1 MSYAPVRFFGPELL
15 LSTPTKLFTAT
26 STIIVKEF
34 IVTNFSQST
43 LPYSLYLLP
52 ENADALINLYGINRS
67 SLDPYKLYG
76 DNNIPNNNTFRLEH
90 SLIINPGEVIA
101 AVTTVPN
108 TISVTMSGINL
119 SGDVPSGGT
128 GGGATGATGAGYS
141 NVTSTTTNT
150 VGSTGSRTF
159 FVNNSGAYVVGQRV
173 RAINPLTYTTYVE
186 GIISQL
192 VRNVS
197 ITVDLDAS
205 SGQGTLSEWVFAVA
219 GNPGTPGTIGV
230 NGTPGPQGATGL
242 RGATGPT
249 GATGAT
255 GAGLNIRG
263 YLDVPGDLPSSGNA
277 NGDAWYIGETQEL
290 YIYDI
295 TLADWIPGGSLVGPA
310 GPTGP
315 TGLQGVTGPTGSQ
328 GASINVKG
336 QKADVASLPSTGNT
350 PGDSWIVLT
359 DLHLYV
365 WGGSSWID
373 AGQFQGPTGAT
384 GPATISIGTVSS
396 TGPDGTTTVTNV
408 GTAQDA
414 VLNFTLRQGP
424 TGVQGPTGSAS
435 TVSLGTVG
443 STGPTGNPTITNSG
457 TSAAAVFNFVL
468 KQGPTG
474 PTGPAGPTTIAI
486 GTTTA
491 TGPNGLSSVTNS
503 GTTTNAILD
512 FTLRQGPTGATGGT
526 GPAGPT
532 GPTGSTGSTG
542 PAGPT
547 GATGTA
553 GANGAG
559 LNILGSYNTFAELQ
573 TAVPSGNNGDGY
585 LVSGVLYVW
594 TNAQWTN
601 VGNVQGPTGAAGPT
615 GPTGAA
621 GTNGTNGSNG
631 ATGVTGPTGPTGAT
645 GATGAG
651 ATGATG
657 ATGPTGLAGINGG
670 SFITHVVT
678 VQNVSGSNFYFI
690 DGVQAPAMKF
700 LPGMAYVFDTSSD
713 TMDSHPFYLAST
725 QDSTAAAL
733 QFNNGNVI
741 YNVNGI
747 DYTTFAAYNAAWSA
761 AATVRRASVTVK
773 YDYPATTFY
782 SCTLHS
788 GMGNSITRL

>member
-15 LSTPTKLFTAT
+15 LSTPTKLFTST

-34 IVTNFSQST
+34 IVTNFSGST
-43 LPYSLYLLP
+43 LPYTLYLLP

-76 DNNIPNNNTFRLEH
+76 DNNIDNNSTLRLEH

-101 AVTTVPN
+101 AVTTTPN
-108 TISVTMSGINL
+108 TISITMSGINL

-128 GGGATGATGAGYS
+128 GGGATGASGAGYS
-141 NVTSTTTNT
+141 NVTSTTTNA

-173 RAINPLTYTTYVE
+173 RAINPLNYTTYVE

-192 VRNVS
+192 VTNVS
-197 ITVDLDAS
+197 ITVDLDSS
-205 SGQGTLSEWVFAVA
+205 SGTGSFSEWIFAVA

-230 NGTPGPQGATGL
+230 NGAPGPQGATGL
-242 RGATGPT
+242 NGATGATGPT
-249 GATGAT
+249 GATGA
-255 GAGLNIRG
+255 GLNILG
-263 YLDVPGDLPSSGNA
+263 YLDTPAELPTTGNA
-277 NGDAWYIGETQEL
+277 NGNAWYIGETQEL
-290 YIYDI
+290 YIYDSSI
-295 TLADWIPGGSLVGPA
+295 SDWIAGGSLVGPA
-310 GPTGP
+310 GPTGTAGP
-315 TGLQGVTGPTGSQ
+315 TGPTGPTGAQ

-336 QKADVASLPSTGNT
+336 QKADVASLPSTGNVA
-350 PGDSWIVLT
+350 GDSWIVLT

-384 GPATISIGTVSS
+384 GPATITIGVTNP
-396 TGPDGTTTVTNV
+396 TGPDGTTTVTNT

-414 VLNFTLRQGP
+414 ILNFTLRQGP
-424 TGVQGPTGSAS
+424 TGPQGPTGAAS

-457 TSAAAVFNFVL
+457 TSAAAVLDFVL

-474 PTGPAGPTTIAI
+474 ATGPAGPTTVSV

-491 TGPNGLSSVTNS
+491 TGPDGIPSVTNA
-503 GTTTNAILD
+503 GTTTDAVLN
-512 FTLRQGPTGATGGT
+512 FTLRQGVTGPSGSTGPTGSAGPTGAT

-532 GPTGSTGSTG
+532 GPTG
-542 PAGPT
+542 PQ
-547 GATGTA
+547 GTA
-553 GANGAG
+553 GADGAG
-559 LNILGSYNTFAELQ
+559 LNILGTYNTFAELQ
-573 TAVPSGNNGDGY
+573 TANPSGNNGDGY
-585 LVSGVLYVW
+585 LVAGVLYVW
-594 TNAQWTN
+594 TNSQWTN

-631 ATGVTGPTGPTGAT
+631 ATGPTGPTGSTGAT

-670 SFITHVVT
+670 AFITHVVT
-678 VQNVSGSNFYFI
+678 VQNVSGSNYYFI

-700 LPGMAYVFDTSSD
+700 LPGMTYVIDTSSD
-713 TMDSHPFYLAST
+713 TLDSHPLYLTSV
-725 QDSTAAAL
+725 QDDTAGAL

-747 DYTTFAAYNAAWSA
+747 DYTTFAAYNSAWSA
-761 AATVRRASVTVK
+761 SATTRRASVTVK
-773 YDYPATTFY
+773 YDYPATTYY
-782 SCTLHS
+782 SCTLHA

>member
-34 IVTNFSQST
+34 MVTNFSQST

-52 ENADALINLYGINRS
+52 ENADALINLYQINRS
-67 SLDPYKLYG
+67 SLNPYILYG
-76 DNNIPNNNTFRLEH
+76 DNNINNNTTIRLEH

-108 TISVTMSGINL
+108 AISVTMSGIDL
-119 SGDVPSGGT
+119 SGEVGSGPG

-173 RAINPLTYTTYVE
+173 RAINPLNYTTYVE
-186 GIISQL
+186 GIISQ
-192 VRNVS
+192 VVTNVS
-197 ITVDLDAS
+197 ITVDLDAKN
-205 SGQGTLSEWVFAVA
+205 GQGTFSEWVFAVA
-219 GNPGTPGTIGV
+219 GNPGTAGTIGT
-230 NGTPGPQGATGL
+230 NGAPGPQGATGL
-242 RGATGPT
+242 RGATG
-249 GATGAT
+249 ATGSTGPT

-290 YIYDI
+290 YIYDV

-315 TGLQGVTGPTGSQ
+315 TGGTGATGPTGSQ

-384 GPATISIGTVSS
+384 GPATISIGTTTP
-396 TGPDGTTTVTNV
+396 TGPEGTTSVTNS

-424 TGVQGPTGSAS
+424 TGPQGPTGSAS

-457 TSAAAVFNFVL
+457 TSAAAVLDFVL

-474 PTGPAGPTTIAI
+474 ATGPAGPTTVTV

-491 TGPNGLSSVTNS
+491 TGPDGITSVTNA
-503 GTTTNAILD
+503 GTTTDAILN
-512 FTLRQGPTGATGGT
+512 FTLRQGVTGPTGLT
-526 GPAGPT
+526 GPT
-532 GPTGSTGSTG
+532 GPTGS
-542 PAGPT
+542 
-547 GATGTA
+547 
-553 GANGAG
+553 
-559 LNILGSYNTFAELQ
+559 I
-573 TAVPSGNNGDGY
+573 
-585 LVSGVLYVW
+585 
-594 TNAQWTN
+594 
-601 VGNVQGPTGAAGPT
+601 
-615 GPTGAA
+615 
-621 GTNGTNGSNG
+621 
-631 ATGVTGPTGPTGAT
+631 GVTGPTGPTGAT
-645 GATGAG
+645 GASGAAGTPGAGLNILGSYETFAALQAAVPSGNTGDGYLVSGILYVWTNGQWTNVGNVQGPTGPTGAGATGPTGPTGTNGTNGTNGANGATGPTGSTG

-657 ATGPTGLAGINGG
+657 ATGGTGATGPTGVSGANGG

-700 LPGMAYVFDTSSD
+700 LPGMAYVIDTSSD
-713 TMDSHPFYLAST
+713 TMDNHPFYLTSV
-725 QDSTAAAL
+725 QDSTANAL

-747 DYTTFAAYNAAWSA
+747 DYTTFAAYNSAWNA
-761 AATVRRASVTVK
+761 AATTRRASVTVK
-773 YDYPATTFY
+773 YDYPATTYY
-782 SCTLHS
+782 SCTLHA